1 MIKLKS
7 LLIEVMKKKSINEN
21 LALGILATLSS
32 IIIGKIVIYFI
43 YELAKKAG
51 NYVNGNEKYKKAVAK
66 ILESISNNKQAMNDI
81 AKLMDSNDGINNGVA
96 DKIVRMGYV
105 QTLIIKMV
113 ESTNSELDETELTN
127 YLKTALLKAWED
139 KGLTDRA
146 VDKIKKDIK

>member
-1 MIKLKS
+1 
-7 LLIEVMKKKSINEN
+7 
-21 LALGILATLSS
+21 LG
-32 IIIGKIVIYFI
+32 KVVIYFI
-43 YELAKKAG
+43 YELAKKVG
-51 NYVNGNEKYKKAVAK
+51 NYINGNENYKKAVAK

-146 VDKIKKDIK
+146 TEKVKKDIK

>member
-1 MIKLKS
+1 
-7 LLIEVMKKKSINEN
+7 
-21 LALGILATLSS
+21 
-32 IIIGKIVIYFI
+32 
-43 YELAKKAG
+43 
-51 NYVNGNEKYKKAVAK
+51 
-66 ILESISNNKQAMNDI
+66 MNDI

-146 VDKIKKDIK
+146 TEKVKKDIK

>member
-1 MIKLKS
+1 MK
-7 LLIEVMKKKSINEN
+7 EPKKKVVSEGVIE
-21 LALGILATLSS
+21 GILATITLA
-32 IIIGKIVIYFI
+32 ILGKVVIYFM
-43 YELAKKAG
+43 YELAKKVG

-146 VDKIKKDIK
+146 AEKVKKDIK

>member
-7 LLIEVMKKKSINEN
+7 LLIEVMKKKSVNEN